1 MMKSNQIYEM
11 KHKIYK
17 AYILKNYL
25 ICIEIADCLV
35 DKLNGE
41 NSNDKES
48 YWYLNYYKTL
58 ANGKLGNIKEAH
70 ENALDSLN
78 YMENYDITKYSLS
91 LMMLAVLKKQLGDIE
106 KAKSLFFSLSKCF
119 KKLGYINLRIFCL
132 FNLACIK
139 KNFAIICRLINI
151 TYGVSYDL
159 NDGIEMD
166 KNTLLDEMEAE
177 FEKLEI

>member
-1 MMKSNQIYEM
+1 MMKSNEIYEL
-11 KHKIYK
+11 KCKIYK

-25 ICIEIADCLV
+25 ICIEVANCLV
-35 DKLNGE
+35 DKLNSE

-48 YWYLNYYKTL
+48 YWYVNYYKTL
-58 ANGKLGNIKEAH
+58 ANGKLGNFEEAH
-70 ENALDSLN
+70 KNALESLD
-78 YMENYDITKYSLS
+78 YMKGNDITKYSLS

-106 KAKSLFFSLSKCF
+106 KAKSLFFSLSRCF

-139 KNFAIICRLINI
+139 KDFTLIYRLIDI
-151 TYGVSYDL
+151 TYGVSYNL